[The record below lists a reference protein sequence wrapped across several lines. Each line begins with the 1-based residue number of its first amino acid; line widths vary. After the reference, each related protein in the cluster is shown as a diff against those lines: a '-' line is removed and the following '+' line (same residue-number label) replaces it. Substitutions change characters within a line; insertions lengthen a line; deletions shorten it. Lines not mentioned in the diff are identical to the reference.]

1 LGYRQ
6 LLPPPRPPV
15 PVRPH
20 SFSPEAVATQQK
32 RAVQGLGKGP
42 GQKRSLTLGD
52 EQIINLSM
60 RGDVLAVVPK
70 FAHYRPKASGG
81 GCRCSRKSNELKVK
95 RDALNA
101 LKEVLQNL
109 SNDERIKLKQVLMAT
124 ELVFYVRTA
133 AGVEQRTI

>member
-1 LGYRQ
+1 MGYRQ

-15 PVRPH
+15 PARPY
-20 SFSPEAVATQQK
+20 SFSPEAA
-32 RAVQGLGKGP
+32 AVQKKQAVQELVRQ

-60 RGDVLAVVPK
+60 RGDVLAAIPK
-70 FAHYRPKASGG
+70 FAHYRPKAGGG
-81 GCRCSRKSNELKVK
+81 GCRCARKSNESKGK

-124 ELVFYVRTA
+124 ELVFYVRTP